1 MITSDAT
8 VLGLLFVILAL
19 IFYTASLKNRFWQ
32 KFYAFV
38 PPLLLCYFIPG
49 LLNSFGVISG
59 VNSQLYPVVSQYL
72 LPACLVFFTLGMDFK
87 AVLGLG
93 PKALLVFLGGTL
105 GVMLGGPLALA
116 IVKSISPDTVGGT
129 GADAVWRGLATI
141 AGSWIG
147 GGANQTALKEVFQ
160 PSDRLFSQVV
170 AVDVIVA
177 EFWMAIL
184 IYGAGIAP
192 HIDRFFKADARD
204 IDHLRDQLTREQQN
218 SAHIPSLKDLIF
230 LAAAG
235 FGATGLSHFFANLIV
250 PFIKVNYPHLEKF
263 SLTSSFFWVVSLAT
277 FIGIGLSFTKLR
289 RLEHAGASR
298 MGSLFLYLLV
308 ATIGMKMDL
317 LAVGDNPKLF
327 LVGLIWMLVHV
338 AATLLVAKL
347 VKAPFFFTAV
357 GSQANVGGAAS
368 ASVVAAAFH
377 PSLASVG
384 VLLSILGYAL
394 GTYCGYLTGLAMQ
407 WVAE

>member
-1 MITSDAT
+1 
-8 VLGLLFVILAL
+8 
-19 IFYTASLKNRFWQ
+19 
-32 KFYAFV
+32 
-38 PPLLLCYFIPG
+38 
-49 LLNSFGVISG
+49 
-59 VNSQLYPVVSQYL
+59 
-72 LPACLVFFTLGMDFK
+72 
-87 AVLGLG
+87 
-93 PKALLVFLGGTL
+93 
-105 GVMLGGPLALA
+105 
-116 IVKSISPDTVGGT
+116 
-129 GADAVWRGLATI
+129 
-141 AGSWIG
+141 
-147 GGANQTALKEVFQ
+147 
-160 PSDRLFSQVV
+160 
-170 AVDVIVA
+170 
-177 EFWMAIL
+177 
-184 IYGAGIAP
+184 
-192 HIDRFFKADARD
+192 
-204 IDHLRDQLTREQQN
+204 
-218 SAHIPSLKDLIF
+218 
-230 LAAAG
+230 
-235 FGATGLSHFFANLIV
+235 
-250 PFIKVNYPHLEKF
+250 
-263 SLTSSFFWVVSLAT
+263 AT

-338 AATLLVAKL
+338 AATLLVAKW

-407 WVAE
+407 WVAK